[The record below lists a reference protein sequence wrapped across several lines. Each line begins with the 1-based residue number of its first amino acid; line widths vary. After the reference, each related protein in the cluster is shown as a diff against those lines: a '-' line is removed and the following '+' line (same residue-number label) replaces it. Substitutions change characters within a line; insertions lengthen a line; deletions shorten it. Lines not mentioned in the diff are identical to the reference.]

1 MDPWNHASCMCLF
14 EISGIDMVRLLAAK
28 KLFGGGRCGVL
39 GDKIVTPIIHKGEAK
54 PAANRQ
60 PNRQPA
66 KVGG

>member
-1 MDPWNHASCMCLF
+1 MCLF

-54 PAANRQ
+54 PAVCVVTNL
-60 PNRQPA
+60 
-66 KVGG
+66 VTFHFL